1 MQVPLLLSF
10 VLIVAIA
17 PASGSTR
24 VMVQD
29 FEKASSLPNVWVVNI
44 PNENASVQ
52 LPTEHPHGGKQCLK
66 LHYKFIGTGQFQYLG
81 IPNKTKLQSPIHQ
94 LHFMLYCDDSKCS

>member
-1 MQVPLLLSF
+1 MQVTLLLSLF
-10 VLIVAIA
+10 LTAAIA

-29 FEKASSLPNVWVVNI
+29 FEKASSPPNVCLVNI

-52 LPTEHPHGGKQCLK
+52 LTV
-66 LHYKFIGTGQFQYLG
+66 
-81 IPNKTKLQSPIHQ
+81 
-94 LHFMLYCDDSKCS
+94 

>member
-10 VLIVAIA
+10 MLIVAVEPESA
-17 PASGSTR
+17 WTR
-24 VMVQD
+24 VMVRD
-29 FEKASSLPNVWVVNI
+29 FEKAASLPNVWVVNI

-52 LPTEHPHGGKQCLK
+52 LTTEHPHGGKQCLK

-81 IPNKTKLQSPIHQ
+81 IPNKTKLQSPINQ